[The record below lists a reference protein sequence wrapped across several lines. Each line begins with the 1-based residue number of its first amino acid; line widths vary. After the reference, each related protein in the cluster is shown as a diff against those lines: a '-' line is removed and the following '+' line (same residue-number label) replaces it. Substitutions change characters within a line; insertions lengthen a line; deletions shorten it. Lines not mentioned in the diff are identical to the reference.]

1 MTALDAFTQLVKA
14 DQREIP
20 LLESAAALALYADPN
35 FDPDRVTGTVRAW
48 GERLAKRVPADT
60 SSGNRLRL
68 LNHFFFDE
76 LGFGP
81 REDDVLGP
89 EDSYLHRALER
100 RTGLPITLS
109 VLYLEIGR
117 SIGLRMYG
125 VSFPGHFLV
134 RAQLAEGT
142 LMIDVYERGA
152 TLSAEQLR
160 ARLSRIAPEDDGAQ
174 LRAYLQPASE
184 RDILARM
191 LRNLK
196 FVHAEASDWKGLLEV
211 QQRLVALLPQAAEER
226 RERAAAFER
235 LECPR
240 AAAADLEIYLKMQP
254 RASDARRLRMR
265 LAELMAEARNLN

>member
-1 MTALDAFTQLVKA
+1 MTALEKFAQLVAA
-14 DQREIP
+14 DRKQIP
-20 LLESAAALALYADPN
+20 LLESAAALALYADPDFEPN
-35 FDPDRVTGTVRAW
+35 RVTETVRGW
-48 GERLAKRVPADT
+48 GDRLARRIPADT

-81 REDDVLGP
+81 REDDMLGP

-109 VLYLEIGR
+109 VLYLDIGR
-117 SIGLRMYG
+117 AIGLRLNG
-125 VSFPGHFLV
+125 VSFPGHFLLRV
-134 RAQLAEGT
+134 QLADGA

-152 TLSAEQLR
+152 TLSTEQLK
-160 ARLSRIAPEDDGAQ
+160 ARLARIAPGDDGVQ

-196 FVHAEASDWKGLLEV
+196 FVHAEASDWHGLLEV
-211 QQRLVALLPQAAEER
+211 QQRLVALLPHAAEER
-226 RERAAAFER
+226 RDRAAAFER

-240 AAAADLEIYLKMQP
+240 AAAADLETYLKMRP
-254 RASDARRLRMR
+254 RGTDVRRLRVR
-265 LAELMAEARNLN
+265 LSQLKAEAARLN